1 MTNSLRMRNDN
12 ILLQIL
18 EQEKLS
24 PGGLHLVQGN
34 PQKQRTLAGKVL
46 AKGPKVNDILGDQLG
61 LDDRVV
67 VSSLAGQDLSYDSDG
82 HTLTGLEL
90 GVDYRVVRAD
100 EVLCVLG
107 DGVSYG

>member
-46 AKGPKVNDILGDQLG
+46 AKGPKVDDMLGDQLG
-61 LDDRVV
+61 LEDRVV

-100 EVLCVLG
+100 EVLCVL
-107 DGVSYG
+107 DDEVSYG

>member
-1 MTNSLRMRNDN
+1 MRNDN

-61 LDDRVV
+61 LEDRVV

-100 EVLCVLG
+100 EVLCVL
-107 DGVSYG
+107 DDEVSYG

>member
-1 MTNSLRMRNDN
+1 MTNLLRMRNDN

-82 HTLTGLEL
+82 HTLMGLEL

-100 EVLCVLG
+100 EVLCVL
-107 DGVSYG
+107 DDEVSYG